1 MDFEHRLQKAIE
13 RGRRRSE
20 SEAKAR
26 AAQGMT
32 EEELRRL
39 HSQFRLQMSE
49 HIESCVRRLP
59 NYFPGFQYE
68 TIYGE
73 RGWGAACKRDDVRVL
88 GPRQRTNLYSRLEMT
103 VRPYSPLHVL
113 ELTAKGTV
121 HNRELFNRQHYERLV
136 DVDPATFLE
145 LIDAWVLEFAELYA
159 VKT

>member
-13 RGRRRSE
+13 RGRRRGE
-20 SEAKAR
+20 SEADAR
-26 AAQGMT
+26 AAEGMT

-39 HSQFRLQMSE
+39 HSQYRLQMSE
-49 HIESCVRRLP
+49 HIESCIRRLP

-73 RGWGAACKRDDVRVL
+73 RGWGAACKRDDVRVS
-88 GPRQRTNLYSRLEMT
+88 GPGQRTNLYSRLEMT
-103 VRPYSPLHVL
+103 VRPYTSLHVL

-136 DVDPATFLE
+136 DADPAVFLE

-159 VKT
+159 SKV